1 LKRVCIVVKEGLEEA
16 NGLANEIGGYLN
28 SKDIENC
35 IHSIAPEKASE
46 DEKTFC
52 DFEADLVLVLAG
64 DGTVLWTASRL
75 PPRKTPILGINF
87 GGTGFLTEIKPEDW
101 KPALERIM
109 KGDYYVEERGRLDVI
124 VNGKVI
130 GSALNEAVL
139 MTSVA
144 VKMLPM
150 EIGVDDE
157 LVESI
162 RSDGV
167 IISTPTGS
175 TAYSMSAG
183 GPIVGP
189 GADVFIITSICPF
202 KLDARS
208 IVVPGGSTIKIK
220 LTDPVK
226 KATLVV
232 DGKETAELVHED
244 EIVLKVSVHKSHF
257 VKLEKDFYKRVRE
270 RLGS

>member
-1 LKRVCIVVKEGLEEA
+1 MKEGLEEA
-16 NGLANEIGGYLN
+16 YELAD
-28 SKDIENC
+28 DIEDYLKSKGVETHL
-35 IHSIAPEKASE
+35 HSVALERPSPKE
-46 DEKTFC
+46 TFC
-52 DFEADLVLVLAG
+52 DVDSDLVLVLAG
-64 DGTVLWTASRL
+64 DGTVLWAASRL
-75 PPRKTPILGINF
+75 PLRKTPILGINF

-101 KPALERIM
+101 KPALDRVL
-109 KGDYYVEERGRLDVI
+109 KGDYYVEERRRLDVT

-130 GSALNEAVL
+130 GSALNEAVI

-150 EIGVDDE
+150 EIRVDDE
-157 LVESI
+157 LAESI

-183 GPIVGP
+183 GPIVSP

-202 KLDARS
+202 KLGARS
-208 IVVPGGSTIKIK
+208 IVVPGSSTIKIK
-220 LTDPVK
+220 LTDPK
-226 KATLVV
+226 KEATVV
-232 DGKETAELVHED
+232 IDGEEITKLGQKD
-244 EIVLKVSVHKSHF
+244 EIALKLSAHKGHF